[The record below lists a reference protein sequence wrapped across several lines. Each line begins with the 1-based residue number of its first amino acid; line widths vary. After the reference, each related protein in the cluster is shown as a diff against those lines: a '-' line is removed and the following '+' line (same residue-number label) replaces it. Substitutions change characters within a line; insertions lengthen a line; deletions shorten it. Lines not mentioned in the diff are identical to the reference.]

1 MTLLGTM
8 NQLPSLDN
16 LEYYNEFDKNIDETA
31 PCAVDEAAKLVPT
44 DCDSPEYVPRLKS
57 LVTLLVRRFRRTAA
71 MEDLQHAIL
80 RALEMVVNTPRCHP
94 DRAAQTKDW
103 INMTLEMAGLKGFKD
118 EDLEE
123 VFEMAQQMGVTVKMI
138 RRGHD
143 HASDEGEL
151 TAASLHIRYQGLLS
165 NMRVSG
171 SQLEQID
178 IFDDETLTESV
189 DVLEVVGNGRVAAW
203 SGYRLYKRFD
213 TTDSMDDLNSAI
225 ELLERA
231 LKYTT
236 RSDHESDARQIRLT
250 NLGGA
255 YGDRFERT
263 GWIPDLERAIE
274 LTTEA
279 LDSMNESFVDAFKL
293 DSLAC
298 SFSGLETWLSVRFER
313 FGLVDDLH
321 KALDA
326 AEMAVNLT
334 PRDSPWWP
342 GRMNDVGLRLSERFD
357 RFGDKEDL
365 DRAIECME
373 MAVAATVQSE
383 QSLLKNLTNLGNHL
397 HSRFKFTNAA
407 ANLDRAVE
415 VLERALAMSPPNHF
429 LRCINLNNLAVTLEE
444 RFQQFG
450 RDHDLD
456 RAIDLVRT
464 AIDETPKSHPGRID
478 RIQNLG
484 LWLDRRARQSGSK
497 DDNSQSIAAIRAAIE
512 ALPPDHPKRPRL
524 LDGLGG
530 ALGLRFEMTAS
541 MIDLEDG
548 IAAAREAVSS
558 TPATHHQRAGF
569 LNNLA
574 NLLGDKSGCEGSSW
588 RFTKATNAPEPK
600 SSAALD
606 ETIEILRL
614 SINATEER
622 HTDLPSRLSN
632 LGNWLGWRFRR
643 GGSTNMDDIDNA
655 IEATKEAVEKFPR
668 ANPARAGTLDNLG
681 CWLLDRYRQTGN
693 EKDQTDALECF
704 KEGWRLQ
711 NAAPFVRIRL
721 ATDASRILAAR
732 SDWKEANQLLE
743 GAINLLPAAT
753 PRSLQHT
760 DKQDMLAK
768 FTGLASTAAAVAL
781 NAGKSAYDALRL
793 LELGRGIIASL
804 LLDMRGDIS
813 DLKAKHPSLA
823 TEFLSLR
830 DELDSPGN
838 LQASANSQNDVGD
851 ISAWELQ
858 ARKRRATEK
867 RFGELVREIQAQDGF
882 RHFCGVPDE
891 DEFKAAAVSG
901 PLVVINVARYR
912 CDAFLIQHDSISVL
926 ELPDLTKEHVQQRLG
941 SLKLS
946 LAGHLDGMNE
956 LLEWLWASTARP
968 CLDALNFT
976 SSISGR
982 SLAEWPRIW
991 WIPTGL
997 LSHFPLHAAGEYRE
1011 RKGET
1016 VLDRVMSSYALS
1028 LRSLIHGRRH
1038 NTHNEPDQ
1046 SSVDS
1051 ALLLAM
1057 PTTPNNGSLFWAQQ
1071 EVDIVASLCP
1081 SLKLRSSTPRP
1092 YKDEILMGL
1101 QSCKVFH
1108 FAGHGK
1114 SDPAEP
1120 SQSCLLLRDCNENP
1134 LTIADLRDHR
1144 LQKKPFLGYL
1154 SACSTGANEAPGLA
1168 DEGIHLINSLQLA
1181 GFRHVVGTLW
1191 EVSDQHCVNVARVF
1205 YETLKDEGMTDV
1217 AICRGLHQATRML
1230 RDGCVNTDVGE
1241 RKAFPVHEGVLSRGL
1256 VNHHWI
1262 PYVHFGV

>member
-1 MTLLGTM
+1 M

-16 LEYYNEFDKNIDETA
+16 LEYYNEFDKNIDERA
-31 PCAVDEAAKLVPT
+31 HCAVDDAGKLIPT
-44 DCDSPEYVPRLKS
+44 DCDSPEYAPRLKS

-80 RALEMVVNTPRCHP
+80 RALEMVVNSPRCHP
-94 DRAAQTKDW
+94 DREAQIRDW
-103 INMTLEMAGLKGFKD
+103 INMMLEMAGLKGFKD

-123 VFEMAQQMGVTVKMI
+123 VFEMARQMGVTVKMI
-138 RRGHD
+138 RREHS
-143 HASDEGEL
+143 HAPHKGEL

-165 NMRVSG
+165 NMRNSG

-178 IFDDETLTESV
+178 VFDDETPTESV

-236 RSDHESDARQIRLT
+236 RSDHESGARKIRLT

-298 SFSGLETWLSVRFER
+298 SFSGLETWLSVRFKR

-415 VLERALAMSPPNHF
+415 VLETALDMSPPNHF
-429 LRCINLNNLAVTLEE
+429 LRCINLNNLALALEE
-444 RFQQFG
+444 RFQQLG
-450 RDHDLD
+450 RDQDLD
-456 RAIDLVRT
+456 RAIELART
-464 AIDETPKSHPGRID
+464 AVDETPESHPDRID

-497 DDNSQSIAAIRAAIE
+497 DDNNQSIAAIRAA
-512 ALPPDHPKRPRL
+512 
-524 LDGLGG
+524 
-530 ALGLRFEMTAS
+530 
-541 MIDLEDG
+541 
-548 IAAAREAVSS
+548 
-558 TPATHHQRAGF
+558 
-569 LNNLA
+569 
-574 NLLGDKSGCEGSSW
+574 
-588 RFTKATNAPEPK
+588 
-600 SSAALD
+600 
-606 ETIEILRL
+606 
-614 SINATEER
+614 
-622 HTDLPSRLSN
+622 
-632 LGNWLGWRFRR
+632 
-643 GGSTNMDDIDNA
+643 
-655 IEATKEAVEKFPR
+655 
-668 ANPARAGTLDNLG
+668 
-681 CWLLDRYRQTGN
+681 
-693 EKDQTDALECF
+693 TDALESF
-704 KEGWRLQ
+704 KEGSRLQ

-732 SDWKEANQLLE
+732 SNWKEANQLLE
-743 GAINLLPAAT
+743 EAINLLPAAT

-768 FTGLASTAAAVAL
+768 FTGLASTAASVAL

-838 LQASANSQNDVGD
+838 LQASTKSQNDVGD

-858 ARKRRATEK
+858 ARKRRVTEK

-912 CDAFLIQHDSISVL
+912 CDAFLIQRDSISVL
-926 ELPDLTKEHVQQRLG
+926 ELPALTKEHAQEHFG
-941 SLKLS
+941 SLKLC

-956 LLEWLWASTARP
+956 LLEWLWVSTARP

-1028 LRSLIHGRRH
+1028 LSPVVGR
-1038 NTHNEPDQ
+1038 
-1046 SSVDS
+1046 
-1051 ALLLAM
+1051 
-1057 PTTPNNGSLFWAQQ
+1057 F
-1071 EVDIVASLCP
+1071 CP
-1081 SLKLRSSTPRP
+1081 L
-1092 YKDEILMGL
+1092 
-1101 QSCKVFH
+1101 
-1108 FAGHGK
+1108 AGHA
-1114 SDPAEP
+1114 DYTWQWEPALGP
-1120 SQSCLLLRDCNENP
+1120 TGSG
-1134 LTIADLRDHR
+1134 HR
-1144 LQKKPFLGYL
+1144 G
-1154 SACSTGANEAPGLA
+1154 
-1168 DEGIHLINSLQLA
+1168 
-1181 GFRHVVGTLW
+1181 
-1191 EVSDQHCVNVARVF
+1191 
-1205 YETLKDEGMTDV
+1205 
-1217 AICRGLHQATRML
+1217 
-1230 RDGCVNTDVGE
+1230 
-1241 RKAFPVHEGVLSRGL
+1241 
-1256 VNHHWI
+1256 
-1262 PYVHFGV
+1262 